1 MTTTLDDAKV
11 ELLRQKIE
19 EKRESLKNPEQLFSA
34 FSVDQ
39 EKTEEYNGRQLLE
52 LIQNAVDAGAN
63 TVTICLKT
71 KENLLEISDSGLS
84 FSVEGIRSLM
94 YPGRSPKRSGSFIGN
109 KGLGF
114 RSLLNW
120 ADCITIGTEVGT
132 VEFSSELAKAFFNE
146 TFKDPL
152 EREALLTQN
161 GYPKDFIPVP
171 VLGVPEFTPGI
182 VEKTIRIHYREEFEK
197 DIIAQ
202 LKSVDDRTILFLREL
217 ETVWIE
223 IDGDK
228 RTISRHMVVHRT
240 EEWDKGVSYEEVSIG
255 GKTWYTYSIS
265 GILEPE
271 YCDPKRTGEQ
281 SYSVTVALC
290 GDMEENRPDGVLYN
304 FFPTLVSVPLPC
316 TIHATVELNDSRNHL
331 KPNYP
336 ANEYIISQ
344 LLGLLKLCSEQKVGA
359 DINRWLPFR
368 ILAPDRFPE
377 NPCLN
382 MNKGLAEA
390 REQLPVLPVMGNN
403 YVREAEAFFYD
414 NNDSA
419 FWDEKGIVIKDLLIP
434 VPKEVEKYY
443 VQKHAYDLGDF
454 IRLLNESAENISM
467 DLELRAAIV
476 HELWRIFPGN
486 DATDVKAALLFDSEK
501 HSIGEDADAYTPPES
516 EDASIQT
523 PDSIRIIDKDLYQ
536 NLLAAFKDQIDR
548 SSQVRSRALV
558 EQLSRFV
565 NIHPYDSAAINEKI
579 ITETNA
585 KLGQG
590 GDDVQFVMD
599 MVRKLIFNYLAS
611 SKRKEE
617 IKEYKGPVSL
627 LDENGCVRQAD
638 DMLLP
643 LEGFPNY
650 SAKDYLLP
658 FEKWGLESPQEKANS
673 FFKWL
678 GVNEFVKI
686 ERLEGKNP
694 NWKGNEDYILN
705 KDIIN
710 YEEERIESYSLYK
723 IKGFPETYQEW
734 APDDILHAFSLSP
747 AIMDALS
754 NDGKKR
760 KDTFVVNWYGLR
772 NASPAMSLIEWQ
784 LKNWTDGNPFRGK
797 LYRECVQDP
806 SSLDDAKKLVLKAFG
821 AYGRFED
828 MPVDSMYDYLVRLGN
843 EYEVAP
849 EGIQQVYSSVLDALN
864 KKVVDNPVR
873 VREDLKLFVRGGQ
886 ALPHSEVYYSDND
899 IIPRFIRED
908 FPMLC
913 LPSRRG
919 VEKVVKLL
927 GAQRLDGNVIS
938 LNSFSQRADTSA
950 FQDKLKQFHPYLLA
964 FRLFAFYPEINDEK
978 TQKVQANELKKKQI
992 VLVSELRYSTPKRQ
1006 MADLQDFEYLGQE
1019 DRYYMKVPAWIGQ
1032 DSLLSNSNCCDAL
1045 ADIYASIFQ
1054 VERMT
1059 DLFRSILRNR
1069 DFKDLEH
1076 QLRSRFNPSQIKR
1089 VMTLL
1094 EYGTADFFWKLFPK
1108 LKGQV
1113 QADGVDFLDLSTPT
1127 GIGLLAEASKY
1138 YDKNKVYEYFHSAI
1152 EKWAE
1157 RELVCLKGRYN
1168 ASFVWR
1174 RWEYLKEHPEK
1185 QNQYLMDLNGYANL
1199 RYKDL
1204 SCIAFTR
1211 KELEEALTVLCRS
1224 RWNVEI
1230 DPGSYD
1236 SVEPLYSVK
1245 KEEMDL
1251 FDEKE
1256 RWRFYFSTQSE
1267 EEIRS
1272 MIDSKK
1278 KAEDEEILGDDADKQ
1293 ACPLMIVSDASCLES
1308 SPDRYSPTS
1317 SRNKLYRHGARQD
1330 RISRKK
1336 GELAQIEILR
1346 ALNERGYE
1354 AKDIS
1359 AQSLS
1364 AGSGDGYHADIIY
1377 RKRGSS
1383 EEDWRY
1389 LEAKSAESGRF
1400 ILSAAEL
1407 ATAQSDEFKEIY
1419 DLAIYDGQKVRVF
1432 LKLHQY
1438 LTGGNGMRLYAKDYV
1453 VYFGTPAEEK

>member
-1 MTTTLDDAKV
+1 MTFDKMTTTLDEAKV

-19 EKRESLKNPEQLFSA
+19 EKRGSLKNPEQLFSA

-39 EKTEEYNGRQLLE
+39 EKSEEYNGRQLLE
-52 LIQNAVDAGAN
+52 LIQNAVDAGAK

-71 KENLLEISDSGLS
+71 KENLLEISDSGSS

-120 ADCITIGTEVGT
+120 ADRITIGTEVGT
-132 VEFSSELAKAFFNE
+132 VEFSSVLAQEFFEN
-146 TFKDPL
+146 TFNDPQ
-152 EREALLTQN
+152 ERESLLVQN
-161 GYPKDFIPVP
+161 GYPQNFIPVP

-182 VEKTIRIHYREEFEK
+182 VEKTIRIHYREEFEI

-217 ETVWIE
+217 ETVLIE
-223 IDGDK
+223 IDGDM
-228 RTISRHMVVHRT
+228 RTIGRHTEVHRT
-240 EEWDKGVSYEEVSIG
+240 EEWGKGVSYEEVSIE

-265 GILEPE
+265 GMLEQK

-281 SYSVTVALC
+281 NYSVTVALC
-290 GDMEENRPDGVLYN
+290 SDMEENRPDGVLYN
-304 FFPTLVSVPLPC
+304 FFPTLVPVPLPC

-344 LLGLLKLCSEQKVGA
+344 LLDLLKLCAEQKVGA
-359 DINRWLPFR
+359 EINRWLPFR
-368 ILAPDRFPE
+368 ILAPDHFPE

-382 MNKGLAEA
+382 MNDDLAEA
-390 REQLPVLPVMGNN
+390 REQLPVFPVMGGN
-403 YVREAEAFFYD
+403 YVREAFFYD
-414 NNDSA
+414 NDDSA
-419 FWDEKGIVIKDLLIP
+419 FWDEKGIVIKNLLIP

-454 IRLLNESAENISM
+454 IRLLNESVEDISM
-467 DLELRAAIV
+467 EPELRAAIV

-486 DATDVKAALLFDSEK
+486 DATNVKAALLYDSEK

-516 EDASIQT
+516 NDVTIET
-523 PDSIRIIDKDLYQ
+523 PESIRIIDKDLYQ
-536 NLLAAFKDQIDR
+536 SLLDAFKDQIDR
-548 SSQVRSRALV
+548 SSQIRSRALV

-579 ITETNA
+579 ITETND
-585 KLGQG
+585 KLRQG
-590 GDDVQFVMD
+590 GDDVQIVKK
-599 MVRKLIFNYLAS
+599 MVWKLFFNYQAS
-611 SKRKEE
+611 SERKEE
-617 IKEYKGPVSL
+617 YKGRVSL
-627 LDENGCVRQAD
+627 LDGNGCVRQAD

-643 LEGFPNY
+643 WEGFPKY

-658 FEKWGLESPQEKANS
+658 FEEWGLESTQEKTDS

-686 ERLEGKNP
+686 ERLEGKRP
-694 NWKGNEDYILN
+694 DWKGNEDYILN

-710 YEEERIESYSLYK
+710 YEEDRIESYSLYK

-734 APDDILHAFSLSP
+734 ASDDILRAFSSSP

-754 NDGKKR
+754 QDKKRR
-760 KDTFVVNWYGLR
+760 KDTFVVNWYRLR
-772 NASPAMSLIEWQ
+772 DESPTLSLIEWQ
-784 LKNWTDGNPFRGK
+784 LKNWTEGNPFRGK

-806 SSLDDAKKLVLKAFG
+806 RSLDDAKKMVLKAMG
-821 AYGRFED
+821 AYERFDD
-828 MPVDSMYDYLVRLGN
+828 MPVDALYSYLVRLGN
-843 EYEVAP
+843 EHEVAP

-886 ALPHSEVYYSDND
+886 ALHHSEVYYSDND

-919 VEKVVKLL
+919 VEKVMRLL
-927 GAQRLDGNVIS
+927 GTQRLDGKVIS
-938 LNSFSQRADTSA
+938 HSITQRADTSA

-964 FRLFAFYPEINDEK
+964 FRLFAFNPEINDEK
-978 TQKVQANELKKKQI
+978 TQKTQDEKKKKKQI
-992 VLVSELRYSTPKRQ
+992 VLVSELWYSTPKRQ
-1006 MADLQDFEYLGQE
+1006 MADLQDFEYLGLE
-1019 DRYYMKVPAWIGQ
+1019 DCYYLKVPAWIGQ
-1032 DSLLSNSNCCDAL
+1032 DSLLLNSDCCDAL

-1059 DLFRSILRNR
+1059 DLFRSILRNG

-1076 QLRSRFNPSQIKR
+1076 QLRSRFNASQIER

-1094 EYGTADFFWKLFPK
+1094 EYGTAEFFWKLFPK

-1113 QADGVDFLDLSTPT
+1113 QVDGVDFLDMSTPA
-1127 GIGLLAEASKY
+1127 GIGLLAEASNF
-1138 YDKNKVYEYFHSAI
+1138 YDKSKVDEYFHSAI

-1157 RELVCLKGRYN
+1157 RELVCLKGLYN

-1174 RWEYLKEHPEK
+1174 RWEYLKEHPQE
-1185 QNQYLMDLNGYANL
+1185 QNQYLMDLNVYANL

-1204 SCIAFTR
+1204 GCIAFTR
-1211 KELEEALTVLCRS
+1211 KELETALIGLCRS
-1224 RWNVEI
+1224 KWNVEI

-1251 FDEKE
+1251 FDEDE

-1267 EEIRS
+1267 EEIRR

-1278 KAEDEEILGDDADKQ
+1278 KAEDEEISGYDADKQ

-1364 AGSGDGYHADIIY
+1364 AGSGDGYHADFIY
-1377 RKRGSS
+1377 REKGSFKD
-1383 EEDWRY
+1383 DWRY

-1419 DLAIYDGQKVRVF
+1419 DLAVYDGQKVRLF
-1432 LKLHQY
+1432 LRLHQY

-1453 VYFGTPAEEK
+1453 VYFGIPAEEK